1 MARLRLG
8 SVLLA
13 CIPAALMAQAP
24 ASLPLKHT
32 PQPTVPAITA
42 PDLMT
47 RLYIFADDSMMGRE
61 AGTEGQL
68 KGSAYI
74 EREVRKLGLV
84 PAGDNGGYFQ
94 DVPMVKRTIAATS
107 ALGVDGAMLTLGTDF
122 APANG
127 RGVPRAFNGSPIIF
141 GGVAGG
147 DSSKMLTADQAAG
160 KVVVIVA
167 PRGGGGGGGRGGRGG
182 FPGAQFAGAAAVVI
196 VGGDALSPQ
205 QITGLKTASIGL
217 KASNEV
223 AGTINVTTAAA
234 QKLLGVSSLD
244 GLSAGAMGKTARGAI
259 ALDEVPAPT
268 RNVVAIWPGS
278 DPKLKGEFVA
288 IGAHSDHIGMRPAG
302 VDKDSLRAY
311 NTAREAITM
320 SLTNG
325 QRPTAEQMSMIKI
338 NMDSIRKLYPVA
350 RRDSINNGADDDGSG
365 SVGVL
370 EIAEAFAKSATK
382 PKRSI
387 LFVWHTG
394 EEKGLLGSRWFTDHP
409 TVVRDSIVAQLNI
422 DMIGRGGTADALVAT
437 TKEGEHVKGTPDYVE
452 LVGSRRLSTELG
464 DMVETV
470 NGDKKLGLTFDYS
483 MDANG
488 HTENIYCRS
497 DHANYARFGIPIV
510 FFTTGLHKDYHQLTD
525 EPQLIDYPHFAR
537 VTQLV
542 YDVAQRVANLDHRV
556 LVDKPKPAP
565 TAACR
570 Q

>member
-1 MARLRLG
+1 
-8 SVLLA
+8 
-13 CIPAALMAQAP
+13 
-24 ASLPLKHT
+24 
-32 PQPTVPAITA
+32 
-42 PDLMT
+42 
-47 RLYIFADDSMMGRE
+47 
-61 AGTEGQL
+61 
-68 KGSAYI
+68 
-74 EREVRKLGLV
+74 
-84 PAGDNGGYFQ
+84 
-94 DVPMVKRTIAATS
+94 
-107 ALGVDGAMLTLGTDF
+107 
-122 APANG
+122 
-127 RGVPRAFNGSPIIF
+127 
-141 GGVAGG
+141 
-147 DSSKMLTADQAAG
+147 DQTAG
-160 KVVVIVA
+160 KVVVLVA
-167 PRGGGGGGGRGGRGG
+167 PRGGGGGRGGRGAN
-182 FPGAQFAGAAAVVI
+182 PAAQFPNAAAIVM
-196 VGGDALSPQ
+196 VGGEQLSPQ
-205 QITGLKTASIGL
+205 QIAALRQPSIGL
-217 KASNEV
+217 KVSNEV
-223 AGTINVTTAAA
+223 PGTINVTTSTA
-234 QKLLGVSSLD
+234 QKLLGVPSLD
-244 GLSAGAMGKTARGAI
+244 GLAKGTIGKTVHGAI
-259 ALDEVPAPT
+259 VFDEIPAPT
-268 RNVVAIWPGS
+268 RNVVALLPGS
-278 DPKLKGEFVA
+278 DPKLRGEYVA

-325 QRPTAEQMSMIKI
+325 QRATPEQLSMIKV

-365 SVGVL
+365 SMAVL
-370 EIAEAFAKSATK
+370 EIAEAFAKSSAK

-409 TVVRDSIVAQLNI
+409 TVERDSIVAQLNI
-422 DMIGRGGTADALVAT
+422 DMIGRGGTADALVGT
-437 TKEGEHVKGTPDYVE
+437 TKEGEHVKGTPDYLE

-470 NGDKKLGLTFDYS
+470 NTDKKLGLTFDYT

-488 HTENIYCRS
+488 HPENIYCRS

-542 YDVAQRVANLDHRV
+542 YDMAQRVANLDHRV
-556 LVDKPKPAP
+556 VVDKPKPDP